1 MNFVPTPS
9 SSMPLAARDELQ
21 AVAICSIVIVCFHSL
36 RELLPCLSV
45 ISAGHSASEVEII
58 VVNNSQTD
66 ADQAADVCAMANVV
80 LLQSG
85 VNLGYGAACNLGAA
99 QARGRYVLFMNPDVR
114 LSRASLELLI
124 DLADKNREVV
134 AIGPLQG
141 NARGKVR
148 GKRRSVGQKWT
159 PGTKTL
165 RRLTTSNS
173 LAATGFLGGGVL
185 MVRKE
190 AFDAIGGFDE
200 NVFLFHEDDD
210 LCLRLARQGRLAYA
224 SGVLAVHEA
233 GRSTAP
239 SAKLTKTKAWH
250 LGNSKVYVARKH
262 YGNLATIGPLLE
274 ALAKFM
280 NPAMLTRRGRLKAYA
295 FLAGVWSA
303 QFERK
308 SPEDS
313 VTQ

>member
-1 MNFVPTPS
+1 MH
-9 SSMPLAARDELQ
+9 LAARCQLQ

-36 RELLPCLSV
+36 LELLSCLSV

-66 ADQAADVCAMANVV
+66 AGQAADVCAMANVV

-99 QARGRYVLFMNPDVR
+99 RARGRYVMFMNPDVR
-114 LSRASLELLI
+114 LSGASLKLLV
-124 DLADKNREVV
+124 DLSDKHSDVV

-141 NARGKVR
+141 NGRGKVR

-159 PGTKTL
+159 LGTKTL
-165 RRLTTSNS
+165 RRLSTSDS
-173 LAATGFLGGGVL
+173 LAATGFLCGGVL
-185 MVRKE
+185 MVRKA
-190 AFDAIGGFDE
+190 AFDDIGGFDE

-210 LCLRLARQGRLAYA
+210 LCLRLAHQGQLAYA
-224 SGVLAVHEA
+224 SGVLAVHDA
-233 GRSTAP
+233 GRSTP
-239 SAKLTKTKAWH
+239 QSAELTITKAWH

-274 ALAKFM
+274 AVTKFI

-303 QFERK
+303 LFERK
-308 SPEDS
+308 SPQDS
-313 VTQ
+313 VTP